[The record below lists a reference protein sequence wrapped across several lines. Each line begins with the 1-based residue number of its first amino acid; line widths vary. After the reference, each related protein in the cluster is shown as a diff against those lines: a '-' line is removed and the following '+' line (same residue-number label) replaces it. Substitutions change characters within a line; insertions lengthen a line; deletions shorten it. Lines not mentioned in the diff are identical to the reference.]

1 MSKKEALNS
10 ILAVVL
16 GLIAGAILMFIIG
29 DNPAEGYAYLYKG
42 ALINFKRFGDTL
54 ATATPLILTGLSVGF
69 AFKTGLF
76 NIGTPGQMLF
86 GGFCATVIGL
96 TYGAVLPRVILLLV
110 MIVAGAI
117 AGALWAF
124 VPGVLKA
131 KFNVNE
137 VVSAIMMNWICYW
150 IVYYAIPAYFKG
162 STETESKSIVEA
174 ASLKTKWLTDLFSG
188 SYINLGIF
196 IAVIAV
202 IVIAFILN
210 KTVLGYELKAVGFNK
225 SAAEYAGMSVNRNIV
240 VSMMIAGALSGLA
253 GVAQYVGNASNM
265 QIGVM
270 PSQGFDGIAVSLL
283 GANNPVGILI
293 SALFFGVLYSGKGF
307 MNANTN
313 IPPEIADTIIATII
327 YFAAISAAVPMIVN
341 AIKHRKA
348 MAQAKVAEN
357 NAVSSNTKPEENHDE
372 NKEENKELEKDNIES
387 GQNNIEEPKETED
400 IDNKEEK

>member
-1 MSKKEALNS
+1 MNKKESLNS

-16 GLIAGAILMFIIG
+16 GLIAGAILMFAIG
-29 DNPAEGYAYLYKG
+29 SNAVEGYSYLFRG
-42 ALINFKRFGDTL
+42 ALINVKRGGDTL

-96 TYGAVLPRVILLLV
+96 TYGATMPRVLLLLV
-110 MIVAGAI
+110 MIIVGGLAGAI
-117 AGALWAF
+117 WAF
-124 VPGVLKA
+124 VPGLLKA

-137 VVSAIMMNWICYW
+137 VVSAIMMNWVCYW
-150 IVYYAIPAYFKG
+150 IVYYAIPGYFKG
-162 STETESKSIVEA
+162 SSETESKSIPAE

-188 SYINLGIF
+188 SYINLGIL

-240 VSMMIAGALSGLA
+240 ISMMIAGCLSGLA
-253 GVAQYVGNASNM
+253 GVAQYIGNASNM
-265 QIGVM
+265 QIGIM

-341 AIKHRKA
+341 AIKHKKA
-348 MAQAKVAEN
+348 IANAKKLQNDGSIVQQDLANDESK
-357 NAVSSNTKPEENHDE
+357 VSNT
-372 NKEENKELEKDNIES
+372 EKANDI
-387 GQNNIEEPKETED
+387 TD
-400 IDNKEEK
+400 IDDKEEK